1 MIRVANLIDDPNLG
15 GVTRGVSDTL
25 RHLGAGIAGR
35 LVSVRTAWR
44 LPPRV
49 EADVIVIDFTMSWA
63 KMLFLLVLRL
73 ASDAPIVIVEHSYTE
88 AYERTCVRRRWRF
101 RLMLRLAYR
110 LADRVVA
117 VSEGQAAWL
126 AAAGLVAPHRLV
138 AIAQS
143 LDLSA
148 LAPIADAPRRAGPL
162 RLGAYGRYAEQ
173 KGFDVLVAAMRAVP
187 PDTAT
192 LVLAGYGPDETA
204 LREAAAGLA
213 HVTVGGPIDGPAGFL
228 AGVDAIVVPSRWEAY
243 GLVGQEARAAGR
255 PVIACAVDGLVEQ
268 VSEACG
274 MLVPPDDAAALAAAI
289 CRMAAMDRV
298 PMAAAARA
306 SVLGAFERKLAAWRD
321 LFARLAPGAES
332 ESGRA

>member
-1 MIRVANLIDDPNLG
+1 MIRVANLIDDPNVG
-15 GVTRGVSDTL
+15 GVTRAVSDTL

-35 LVSVRTAWR
+35 IVLVRTAWR
-44 LPPRV
+44 LAPRV
-49 EADVIVIDFTMSWA
+49 AADVIVIDFTVSWA
-63 KMLFLLVLRL
+63 KLLFLLVLRL
-73 ASDAPIVIVEHSYTE
+73 TAAAPIVIVEHSYTE
-88 AYERTCVRRRWRF
+88 AYEQRCVRRRWRF

-138 AIAQS
+138 AIPQA

-148 LAPIADAPRRAGPL
+148 LASIPDAPARAGPL

-173 KGFDVLVAAMRAVP
+173 KGFDVLVAAMREVP
-187 PDTAT
+187 PEIAT
-192 LVLAGYGPDETA
+192 LTLAGYGPDEAA
-204 LREAAAGLA
+204 LRAAAEGLA
-213 HVTVGGPIDGPAGFL
+213 HVGVGGPIDGPAGFL
-228 AGVDAIVVPSRWEAY
+228 AGVDVVVVPSRWEAY

-268 VSEACG
+268 VPYSRG
-274 MLVPPDDAAALAAAI
+274 LLVPADDAAALAAAI
-289 CRMAAMDRV
+289 RRIAAMDRA

-306 SVLGAFERKLAAWRD
+306 SVEGAFEGKLAAWRD

-332 ESGRA
+332 ESVRA